1 MTYVD
6 NNDVSRHLQGLYGKL
21 GFLLQVDSFYWK
33 LLSVSDP
40 KFCVTNLPKIFAPL
54 RGSIN
59 LREQSLF
66 IKIVGELF
74 IDEMENSKSSVD
86 FYQQKHHT
94 WSSLFKNYLIS
105 FKANDMTTLFSQL
118 YKYLDSDLTDFE
130 SNPSLI
136 YAKLYPSQ
144 HPVASNIA
152 IENSATNAQFVKNM
166 TSLWAAV
173 EIVCAILDKIALTS
187 KHELRYLASKVYRSA
202 ANQYG
207 EELLALKS
215 ISRLI
220 IDNYLTVALKN
231 REDLDPSN
239 QKRGYSSKAN
249 VLLSI
254 LDVVFGFNEFD
265 GFYSPL
271 NQYLFQSQDQF
282 VGLLRG
288 LLMDPDEDRE
298 FETIVYKD
306 MANNTRPSLT
316 IYHQTFIKIIKKLDS
331 VSKELPHDDPILD
344 ILADIAVEFDR
355 NSVSGQTL
363 LTILLDPTAYR
374 VTLNDDRSDLMYRE
388 AKQGLCYLMQ
398 IEDGCANLTDLL
410 VSETFPEDEI
420 RFQNLLKN
428 NTEIETI
435 LTERHSSTLT
445 YSEFKRFL
453 MHRIKELNV
462 LGIVDKTNDYQ
473 SLLVDIANTIKSRSC
488 IKDLNYKEMLLMTS
502 VYGFLQNK
510 QNNLKLLLEALE
522 QAVKKSIKEI
532 QTLRKFEPLK
542 KKSGIGHKLKD
553 VYQKAQNKSQN
564 IEKGMNFK
572 WSSRQLMEKNVLVKI
587 GGEDAQTASVSFF
600 GSSGSK
606 SATIDF
612 KLSTRD
618 GEIFGI
624 EMLDNKRHTDGDL
637 QNIVKF
643 NELLEKEVQDN
654 KATISLFGKRHTV
667 FNVSKLL
674 DLIVETFYVV

>member
-1 MTYVD
+1 MCIRDRFNAIIKGMLARFAFELITDIIERNNIEKFQSKVLGYLVRRNIDAAENYYNTNTISVVMIQKNIRRYQLQNAYKELLSSACPGLGVVQKFVHILNQSDNDTFCTKLQTIKKNINDKNDEIREIQENIEAAIRKKDTLEKRRINVSKFLSKAGHQQLEAQLTYVD

-271 NQYLFQSQDQF
+271 NQYLFQSQDQ
-282 VGLLRG
+282 
-288 LLMDPDEDRE
+288 
-298 FETIVYKD
+298 
-306 MANNTRPSLT
+306 
-316 IYHQTFIKIIKKLDS
+316 
-331 VSKELPHDDPILD
+331 
-344 ILADIAVEFDR
+344 
-355 NSVSGQTL
+355 
-363 LTILLDPTAYR
+363 
-374 VTLNDDRSDLMYRE
+374 
-388 AKQGLCYLMQ
+388 
-398 IEDGCANLTDLL
+398 
-410 VSETFPEDEI
+410 
-420 RFQNLLKN
+420 
-428 NTEIETI
+428 
-435 LTERHSSTLT
+435 
-445 YSEFKRFL
+445 
-453 MHRIKELNV
+453 
-462 LGIVDKTNDYQ
+462 
-473 SLLVDIANTIKSRSC
+473 
-488 IKDLNYKEMLLMTS
+488 
-502 VYGFLQNK
+502 
-510 QNNLKLLLEALE
+510 
-522 QAVKKSIKEI
+522 
-532 QTLRKFEPLK
+532 
-542 KKSGIGHKLKD
+542 
-553 VYQKAQNKSQN
+553 
-564 IEKGMNFK
+564 
-572 WSSRQLMEKNVLVKI
+572 
-587 GGEDAQTASVSFF
+587 
-600 GSSGSK
+600 
-606 SATIDF
+606 
-612 KLSTRD
+612 
-618 GEIFGI
+618 
-624 EMLDNKRHTDGDL
+624 
-637 QNIVKF
+637 
-643 NELLEKEVQDN
+643 
-654 KATISLFGKRHTV
+654 
-667 FNVSKLL
+667 
-674 DLIVETFYVV
+674 